1 MGLQGRGPLSSVE
14 KSSTLGGCRAS
25 AGIQFAEQSV
35 TNSGD
40 TAIAEIA
47 QWCGDDPQQGSADPP
62 DTAQQEQYAADGGG
76 MSVEVAVVAEHDGG
90 QRSPQLR
97 LEKLLGGSSLQGC
110 EEKATGFVPL
120 ENPVDGVIAE
130 AAHAVVEDEA
140 AVGWVSHR
148 QSSVGKCG
156 MVIEN
161 DDGNKIAKLS
171 ANGFGEEV
179 GGRRGDGRF
188 VTKAV
193 TGCRQLACISK
204 PARRTG
210 CG

>member
-1 MGLQGRGPLSSVE
+1 MGLWGCGPLSSVE
-14 KSSTLGGCRAS
+14 KSGTLGGSGAS

-35 TNSGD
+35 ANSGD

-62 DTAQQEQYAADGGG
+62 DTTQQEQYAADGGG

-90 QRSPQLR
+90 QRSSQLR

-120 ENPVDGVIAE
+120 EDPVDRVIAE

-148 QSSVGKCG
+148 QSCIGKCA
-156 MVIEN
+156 MVI
-161 DDGNKIAKLS
+161 DDLDGNKIAKLS
-171 ANGFGEEV
+171 ANGFGDEV
-179 GGRRGDGRF
+179 GGGGGGMSD
-188 VTKAV
+188 
-193 TGCRQLACISK
+193 S
-204 PARRTG
+204 
-210 CG
+210 